1 MVSRLRLFVSGS
13 SPNLLKCFLNVFC
26 PNKQT
31 TTKRTFDVHYF
42 TFLLLVA
49 HTHDTVTA
57 STTAGMIAAVQIQGI
72 VIG

>member
-1 MVSRLRLFVSGS
+1 MFFAPINKPL
-13 SPNLLKCFLNVFC
+13 NCFYG
-26 PNKQT
+26 
-31 TTKRTFDVHYF
+31 TFDVHYF